1 MTTILLTGFEPFGGD
16 AVNPSGEAVGIVAAG
31 WSGPETLV
39 TAVLPVT
46 FDGAAARL
54 AELMAEHSPDVVIA
68 TGLAGDR
75 AAISVERVAVN
86 LRDARIA
93 DNAGAQPVDEPSV
106 RDAPDAYFA
115 TLPVKA
121 IARDIAAAGIPSSV
135 SHSAGT
141 FVCNHVFFTALHESA
156 TRGARAGFVHVP
168 WAAEH
173 RSTDAA
179 SLPLAD
185 IARGLEIAVRTSASV
200 TEDLAVSAGTLS

>member
-1 MTTILLTGFEPFGGD
+1 VTTILLTGFEPFGGD

-31 WSGPETLV
+31 WDGPEILV

-54 AELMAEHSPDVVIA
+54 AELMAEHSPDVVVA

-75 AAISVERVAVN
+75 ATISVERVAVN

-106 RDAPDAYFA
+106 PDAPAAYFA

-141 FVCNHVFFTALHESA
+141 FVCNHIFYTALHESA
-156 TRGARAGFVHVP
+156 PGGARAGFVHVP

-185 IARGLEIAVRTSASV
+185 IARALEIAVRTSASV